1 VAQAPISDGAERAT
15 VAPRSRGRAVFDWLD
30 ERAGLTTIWNTVFAR
45 AVPETNWFYT
55 LGSAS
60 TVLALLQVVTGML
73 LTIYYVPSPDHA
85 YESIQFI
92 MNDVAFGWLIRGMHH
107 WGATLMVL
115 VVFLHMLKCFFV
127 GAYKWPRELTW
138 ITGGL
143 LLLVV
148 MVLGF
153 SGYLLP
159 WNQKAYWATSVG
171 TSIIGAVPVIGKTLE
186 DVARGG
192 TTIGAV
198 TLARFYGLHIWWMP
212 IMLLGLIGVHL
223 YLIIRIGITAPPE
236 RNE

>member
-1 VAQAPISDGAERAT
+1 MAETPLSESAGRESD
-15 VAPRSRGRAVFDWLD
+15 APRSRGQAVFDWLD
-30 ERAGLTTIWNTVFAR
+30 ERAGLTTIWKTVFAR

-85 YESIQFI
+85 YESIQYI
-92 MNDVAFGWLIRGMHH
+92 MQDVTFGWLIRGMHH

-115 VVFLHMLKCFFV
+115 VVFLHMLRTFFV

-138 ITGGL
+138 ITGVM

-171 TSIIGAVPVIGKTLE
+171 TSIIGAVPLVGRVFE
-186 DVARGG
+186 DIARGG
-192 TTIGAV
+192 STIGAV

-212 IMLLGLIGVHL
+212 IALLGLIGAHL

-236 RNE
+236 RDE

>member
-1 VAQAPISDGAERAT
+1 MAKTPASGPGRGQAI
-15 VAPRSRGRAVFDWLD
+15 FQWLD
-30 ERAGLTTIWNTVFAR
+30 ERAGLTTIWKTVFAR

-60 TVLALLQVVTGML
+60 TILAMLQVITGML

-85 YESIQFI
+85 YESIEYI
-92 MNDVAFGWLIRGMHH
+92 MNEVTFGWLIRGMHH

-115 VVFLHMLKCFFV
+115 VVFLHMLKSFFV

-138 ITGGL
+138 ITGAL

-148 MVLGF
+148 LLLGF

-171 TSIIGAVPVIGKTLE
+171 TAIIGAVPGVGPALMRI
-186 DVARGG
+186 ARGG
-192 TTIGAV
+192 SEIGAV
-198 TLARFYGLHIWWMP
+198 TLIRFYGLHIWWMP
-212 IMLLGLIGVHL
+212 IALLGLIGAHL
-223 YLIIRIGITAPPE
+223 YLIIKIGITHPPE
-236 RNE
+236 RDE

>member
-1 VAQAPISDGAERAT
+1 
-15 VAPRSRGRAVFDWLD
+15 
-30 ERAGLTTIWNTVFAR
+30 
-45 AVPETNWFYT
+45 
-55 LGSAS
+55 
-60 TVLALLQVVTGML
+60 ML

-85 YESIQFI
+85 FESIEFI
-92 MNDVAFGWLIRGMHH
+92 MNEVAFGWLIRGIHH

-127 GAYKWPRELTW
+127 GAYKYPRELTW

-143 LLLVV
+143 LLLIVL
-148 MVLGF
+148 VLGF

-171 TSIIGAVPVIGKTLE
+171 TSIIGAVPIVGEPLMRI
-186 DVARGG
+186 ARGG
-192 TTIGAV
+192 SEIGAV

-212 IMLLGLIGVHL
+212 AALLALIGVHL
-223 YLIIRIGITAPPE
+223 YLVIRIGISHPPE

>member
-1 VAQAPISDGAERAT
+1 MAETPMDDTSPGERTRRRAI
-15 VAPRSRGRAVFDWLD
+15 FEWLD
-30 ERAGLTTIWNTVFAR
+30 ERAGLTTIWKSVFAR

-92 MNDVAFGWLIRGMHH
+92 MNDVAFGWLIRGVHH
-107 WGATLMVL
+107 WGATLMVV
-115 VVFLHMLKCFFV
+115 VVFLHMLKAFFV

-138 ITGGL
+138 ITGAL

-148 MVLGF
+148 MLLGF

-159 WNQKAYWATSVG
+159 WNQKAYWATAVG
-171 TSIIGAVPVIGKTLE
+171 TSIIGAVPIIGPTLME
-186 DVARGG
+186 IARGG
-192 TTIGAV
+192 SQIGAI
-198 TLARFYGLHIWWMP
+198 TLIRFYGLHIWWMP
-212 IMLLGLIGVHL
+212 IALLGLIGVHM
-223 YLIIRIGITAPPE
+223 YLIIRIGITHPPE
-236 RNE
+236 RSE